1 MPGNWPTLPK
11 HRLFTQEPQILH
23 QNLGHVLALQP
34 WTVICGRKC
43 FAILV
48 PGSRDHVA
56 LAEGAAQTIPN
67 HLSNQIQI
75 LVKVKDLGRPNMGI
89 DNYSRFIR

>member
-43 FAILV
+43 FAILLHCTLLTLWPLPFV
-48 PGSRDHVA
+48 LFFYLELVLVLSDALPLAVA
-56 LAEGAAQTIPN
+56 LAFIIPFPI
-67 HLSNQIQI
+67 S
-75 LVKVKDLGRPNMGI
+75 P
-89 DNYSRFIR
+89 SAC